1 MTPDF
6 WKIMDVL
13 TARCQWW
20 AMKIESGDTMWIL
33 CGAGTCWA
41 IPCVCTRRWGC
52 ALVGR
57 DHWGMLCSA
66 GRNLV
71 TSCSSVTRYFFFQDI
86 IPTYTFPKWLWEGF
100 YCWMASLSLR
110 VLLFSIGWQSPT
122 GYLSLSRRELS
133 AASEVPHLC
142 SSHTWN
148 SAALFSI
155 ALLLCLALRRWL
167 RLPQKVHV

>member
-1 MTPDF
+1 MCSLPDVNGGP
-6 WKIMDVL
+6 WKSSREIRCEFSVVLAPAEPYPACARIGEDVL
-13 TARCQWW
+13 WRGGIT
-20 AMKIESGDTMWIL
+20 E
-33 CGAGTCWA
+33 
-41 IPCVCTRRWGC
+41 V
-52 ALVGR
+52 V
-57 DHWGMLCSA
+57 LCSA
-66 GRNLV
+66 GRKLV

-167 RLPQKVHV
+167 RLPPKVHV